1 MTHNEKSKRSGS
13 GSTAVR
19 RYLVA
24 YNVLSALGWSYVFF
38 MASKHLS
45 GLTHQYRAVT
55 PSASPVAT
63 SGLKR
68 ILGSIPYI
76 KTSAPVTTQTPSQ
89 IPPMLLPVF
98 DRAKSTFAAVGW
110 QTAVVQS
117 FAALEVV
124 HSLLG
129 WVRSPVLTTAM
140 QVASRLILVWGIA
153 ERFEA
158 ARVNPIYTSMILAW
172 SITEIIRYFFYAANR
187 LQLEPRW
194 LLWLRYN
201 TFYVLYPLGAGSE
214 AALIFSTL
222 PSHRAWDT
230 WDYGRAVMFLIW
242 WPGLYIMYTYM
253 IKQRRK
259 VLGSRTSNHSKS
271 MKVT

>member
-1 MTHNEKSKRSGS
+1 LTPFSGS

-45 GLTHQYRAVT
+45 GLFHQHRAVS
-55 PSASPVAT
+55 PPASPLTT

-76 KTSAPVTTQTPSQ
+76 KMVAPVTTQTPSQ
-89 IPPMLLPVF
+89 IPPVLLSVI
-98 DRAKSTFAAVGW
+98 DRAKSTFEAVGW

-129 WVRSPVLTTAM
+129 WVRSPVSTTAM

-153 ERFEA
+153 ERYEA
-158 ARVNPIYTSMILAW
+158 VSEQFLFQHLLCT
-172 SITEIIRYFFYAANR
+172 YA
-187 LQLEPRW
+187 
-194 LLWLRYN
+194 
-201 TFYVLYPLGAGSE
+201 V
-214 AALIFSTL
+214 
-222 PSHRAWDT
+222 
-230 WDYGRAVMFLIW
+230 
-242 WPGLYIMYTYM
+242 
-253 IKQRRK
+253 
-259 VLGSRTSNHSKS
+259 
-271 MKVT
+271 